1 MEFIDRKPEYPGRVT
16 LKNLD
21 GTVAGTYYIELNEG
35 STTGAFTAGTP
46 LNRATFEAFRTD
58 LLNEVAHYNAVP
70 GPQGETGPQGPQ
82 GPQGNVGPAGPQGPR
97 GYTGAVGGAGTGIA
111 FAKHFNSATDMLCAT
126 SNVPLTVICATPNGL
141 SCYNVAAGANILPS
155 SQLIYNGKFKL
166 VAYPQYGYVNKN
178 TVLSLGTVT
187 DTVITQTSGQIVE
200 IGLTDGYHVDFE
212 SPTKELVN
220 GYVII
225 YKCNE

>member
-1 MEFIDRKPEYPGRVT
+1 MEFIDRKPEHPGRVT
-16 LKNLD
+16 LKNVQT
-21 GTVAGTYYIELNEG
+21 GVETVYDVILSEG
-35 STTGAFTAGTP
+35 STDPAAGYAEGTK
-46 LNRATFEAFRTD
+46 LNSQTFQQFKEAIFD
-58 LLNEVAHYNAVP
+58 EASAY
-70 GPQGETGPQGPQ
+70 GIQ
-82 GPQGNVGPAGPQGPR
+82 GPQGPR
-97 GYTGAVGGAGTGIA
+97 GYTGPVGGAGTGIA
-111 FAKHFNSATDMLCAT
+111 FAKHFNSATDVLCAT
-126 SNVPLTVICATPNGL
+126 SNVPLTVICTTPNGL

-212 SPTKELVN
+212 TPTKDLVN
-220 GYVII
+220 GYVVV